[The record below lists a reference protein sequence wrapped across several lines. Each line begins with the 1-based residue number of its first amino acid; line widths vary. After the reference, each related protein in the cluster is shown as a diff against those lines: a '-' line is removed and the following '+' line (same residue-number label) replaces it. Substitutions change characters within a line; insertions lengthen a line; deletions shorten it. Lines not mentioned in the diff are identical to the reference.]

1 MVRGELALTG
11 AVGISENMELYESLS
26 RMTVF
31 YHRMG
36 DVGTQHIL
44 DIDHVFSI
52 LTYLESRR
60 GEKVIA
66 CELRAIMPNY
76 GRMMTIVRQLEEKEL
91 IIINVETK
99 PRKSYLLSLTP
110 RGRTVAKKLEALDE
124 LILSPTDDGE
134 VSGK

>member
-1 MVRGELALTG
+1 MTG
-11 AVGISENMELYESLS
+11 
-26 RMTVF
+26 F

-36 DVGTQHIL
+36 DGDALHIL

-60 GEKVIA
+60 GEKVLA
-66 CELRAIMPNY
+66 CELRVIMPNY

-91 IIINVETK
+91 ISINVETR

-110 RGRTVAKKLEALDE
+110 RGRTVAKKLAALDE
-124 LILSPTDDGE
+124 LILSPADNDDG
-134 VSGK
+134 SGK